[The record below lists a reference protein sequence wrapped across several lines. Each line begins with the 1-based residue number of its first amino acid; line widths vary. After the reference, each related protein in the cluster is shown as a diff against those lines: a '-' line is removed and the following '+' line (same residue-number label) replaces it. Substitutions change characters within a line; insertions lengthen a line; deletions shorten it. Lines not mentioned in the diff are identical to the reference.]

1 MREIKDGAVGSISFP
16 FIAQKLF
23 VVSGVTTQKMA
34 TRYFHYLNHSAS
46 DFRLMTEIKD
56 DALDGS
62 ICQPLRGQGQFIPTM

>member
-46 DFRLMTEIKD
+46 DFKMINND
-56 DALDGS
+56 VG
-62 ICQPLRGQGQFIPTM
+62 